1 MKTIVFLS
9 LMLLLGSCHV
19 NTEQIPAGSPAF
31 KGEGYRPIYLSTT
44 ELKDIKTELPQPLR
58 KPGKIYVKGSYL
70 FINEQGKGI
79 HLIDNSDPR
88 SPKKIS
94 FIKIPANVDIVV
106 KDNYLYADN
115 GRDFVVLDIKDP
127 AKTTFVKR
135 IVNAFPT
142 NDFPPV
148 IQTYFECSDAS
159 KGIIAGWEKVKMD
172 RPKCYR

>member
-1 MKTIVFLS
+1 MKNIVFFS
-9 LMLLLGSCHV
+9 LLLLLGACHV
-19 NTEQIPAGSPAF
+19 DTDQAPSGAPAF
-31 KGEGYRPIYLSTT
+31 KGEGYRPIYLSVA
-44 ELKDIKTELPQPLR
+44 ELKDIKTESPQPLQ

-94 FIKIPANVDIVV
+94 FIKIPANVDIAV
-106 KDNYLYADN
+106 KGNYLYADN
-115 GRDFVVLDIKDP
+115 GPDFVVLDIKDP

-135 IVNAFPT
+135 IANAFPAS
-142 NDFPPV
+142 NFPPV
-148 IQTYFECSDAS
+148 IQTYFECADAS
-159 KGIIAGWEKVKMD
+159 KGIVAGWEKVKMD